1 MTQVTITGTV
11 TATHLTYNCPIS
23 TSNFTNG
30 DFETGDLTGWNSSYG
45 GTVSPVAKRS
55 GNYGLLLTSTGS
67 GLSKYSSDA
76 DVPFHTLQLSWCDFS
91 SMDIWY
97 KIPYISAP
105 DPYTFFRIRI
115 QYKGAPE

>member
-1 MTQVTITGTV
+1 MTQVTGNV

-30 DFETGDLTGWNSSYG
+30 CFETGDLTGWDSYG
-45 GTVSPVAKRS
+45 GTVSPAAKRS

-67 GLSKYSSDA
+67 GLGNYGLDSDE
-76 DVPFHTLQLSWCDFS
+76 VSHTLQLSWCDFS

-105 DPYTFFRIRI
+105 DEYTFFRIRI
-115 QYKGAPE
+115 LYRGAPE